1 MAEFREQQDE
11 RGELNPGSL
20 AATAMCVG
28 AALLALATV
37 VWLIVGFWSLPQLSL
52 PAAHRVAWGTG
63 LVLAALAA
71 GALALL
77 LWGAAQI
84 LRRLSDLADQPR
96 NAGNATTYGYAI
108 PRPRVD
114 QAGGNEQA
122 ELLQHLVQ
130 ATRELRDIALL
141 SEHERNM
148 RARAESAA
156 LAKQLELDVPALLR
170 EHNWQDARARVQ
182 RARLRFPSLSNWDAL
197 DEQVEQAR
205 AKFEAHDIETA
216 TREIND
222 LAALAAWDRAAE
234 VVRDLQRR
242 HPNSER
248 VGELARRVTMGQDKA
263 IAEERARLMSRA
275 QAATDQH
282 NWTEALRWVQEVIQ
296 KYPNSA
302 ETHDLR
308 LQLPTLRANSEIQV
322 RQQLEAEIRDLIR
335 DQRYADALRRARQVI
350 ADYPDSPQAQ
360 VLREQLPKLEQRAAE
375 AR

>member
-1 MAEFREQQDE
+1 MADLREQQDV
-11 RGELNPGSL
+11 RSELNPRS
-20 AATAMCVG
+20 AAASAMAVG
-28 AALLALATV
+28 AALLALAAAALLV
-37 VWLIVGFWSLPQLSL
+37 VGFWALPQLSL
-52 PAAHRVAWGTG
+52 TTAQKAACGAG
-63 LVLAALAA
+63 LALATVA
-71 GALALL
+71 GWALALL

-84 LRRLSDLADQPR
+84 LSRIAELADQPR
-96 NAGNATTYGYAI
+96 NSSSTSAAGFTI

-114 QAGGNEQA
+114 AITSGEQA

-130 ATRELRDIALL
+130 VTRELRDISLL

-148 RARAESAA
+148 RARVESAA
-156 LAKQLELDVPALLR
+156 LTKQLELDVPALLR

-197 DEQVEQAR
+197 DQQVEQAR

-222 LAALAAWDRAAE
+222 LAALAAWDRAAD

-242 HPNSER
+242 HPDSER
-248 VGELARRVTMGQDKA
+248 VAELARRVTTGQDKA
-263 IAEERARLMSRA
+263 NAEERARLMSRA

-282 NWTEALRWVQEVIQ
+282 NWSEALRWVQEVIE

-302 ETHDLR
+302 EAHDLR
-308 LQLPTLRANSEIQV
+308 LQLPTLRANSEIHV
-322 RQQLEAEIRDLIR
+322 RRQLETEIRDLIR
-335 DQRYADALRRARQVI
+335 EQRYADALRRARQVI
-350 ADYPDSPQAQ
+350 EDYPDSPQAQ
-360 VLREQLPKLEQRAAE
+360 ALREQLPKLEQRAAE

>member
-1 MAEFREQQDE
+1 
-11 RGELNPGSL
+11 
-20 AATAMCVG
+20 
-28 AALLALATV
+28 
-37 VWLIVGFWSLPQLSL
+37 
-52 PAAHRVAWGTG
+52 
-63 LVLAALAA
+63 
-71 GALALL
+71 
-77 LWGAAQI
+77 
-84 LRRLSDLADQPR
+84 
-96 NAGNATTYGYAI
+96 
-108 PRPRVD
+108 
-114 QAGGNEQA
+114 
-122 ELLQHLVQ
+122 
-130 ATRELRDIALL
+130 
-141 SEHERNM
+141 
-148 RARAESAA
+148 
-156 LAKQLELDVPALLR
+156 
-170 EHNWQDARARVQ
+170 
-182 RARLRFPSLSNWDAL
+182 
-197 DEQVEQAR
+197 
-205 AKFEAHDIETA
+205 
-216 TREIND
+216 
-222 LAALAAWDRAAE
+222 LAAWDRAAE